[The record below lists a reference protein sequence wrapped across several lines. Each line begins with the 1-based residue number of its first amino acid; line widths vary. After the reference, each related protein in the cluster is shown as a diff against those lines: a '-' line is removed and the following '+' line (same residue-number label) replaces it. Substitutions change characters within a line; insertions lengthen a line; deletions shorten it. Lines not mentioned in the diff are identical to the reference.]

1 MFIAAASLTACAP
14 LVRAPAPPTPTPALP
29 PAQQQAPVGGQA
41 GIDYTIDPVRTA
53 VTVIVRRAGPFARL
67 GHDHVITSGEE
78 SGLVRIGD
86 SPEHSGFEIRL
97 PVDKFE
103 VDLPEARA
111 AAGAEFAAAVP
122 ESARAGTRQN
132 MLRPEVLDGAQFPT
146 LTLRAESATG
156 TWADCVAVIAVTMK
170 GRETQ
175 ISVPLQAEVGPEIV
189 TARGSLVLRQSEL
202 GLQPFSVAGGAVQ
215 VADPLEIRF
224 VIAAAKAP

>member
-1 MFIAAASLTACAP
+1 M
-14 LVRAPAPPTPTPALP
+14 PTPAVP
-29 PAQQQAPVGGQA
+29 PAQKHAPVGSQPGSE
-41 GIDYTIDPVRTA
+41 YTIDPVRTV

-67 GHDHVITSGEE
+67 GHDHVITSADE

-86 SPEHSGFEIRL
+86 RPGHSGFEVRL

-111 AAGAEFAAAVP
+111 AAGAEFATAVP

-132 MLRPEVLDGAQFPT
+132 MLRPEVLDGAQYPA

-156 TWADCVAVIAVTMK
+156 TWADCIAVIAVTLK

-189 TARGSLVLRQSEL
+189 TARGSLVLRQTEL
-202 GLQPFSVAGGAVQ
+202 GLQPFSVAGGAIQ

-224 VIAAAKAP
+224 EIAAAKVP